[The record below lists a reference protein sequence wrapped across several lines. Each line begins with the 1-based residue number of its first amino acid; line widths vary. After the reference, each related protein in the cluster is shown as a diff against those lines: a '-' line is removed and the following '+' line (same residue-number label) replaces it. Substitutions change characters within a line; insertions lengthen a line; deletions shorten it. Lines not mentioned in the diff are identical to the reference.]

1 MVETPVPSA
10 KTAACPKAAAAAAA
24 LEQVAAAT
32 VCTK

>member
-10 KTAACPKAAAAAAA
+10 KTAACPKAAAAAA